1 LSPASGEACSDRAGE
16 NLRWNFQNPGEPSK
30 LNTSRQNT
38 ISISYRRILDFMAT
52 NKSSV
57 TLTGLARRFVDDGLL
72 DEAVAKD
79 AFLQASSNR
88 IPLISYLVQ
97 HNLADSSKL
106 AFAAAMEFG
115 VSVLDLDSFMPEMM
129 SEKVVDEKL
138 VRKHNALPLFK
149 RGNRLF
155 IAVSDPT
162 NLQALDEI
170 KFNTGLSTDAILV
183 DEVKLRARIEK
194 YLESTDTSMGDLE
207 DADLGSVET
216 EGGEGEDGKATVT
229 SDVDDAP
236 IVKYVNKMLLD
247 AIRGG
252 ASDVHFEPYEKTY
265 RVRYRTDGILQ
276 EISRPSI
283 KLAPKI
289 SARLK
294 IMAQLDISERRVPQD
309 GRIKMKLSKTK
320 AIDFRV
326 NTLPTLWGEKIV
338 LRILDPSQA
347 QMGIDALG
355 YEEEQKSLYM
365 EALQQPQGMI
375 LVTGPTGSGKTVSLY
390 TGLNILNTPE
400 INISTAEDPAEI
412 NLEGVNQVNIN
423 TKVGLGFAE
432 ALRAFLRQ
440 DPDIIMVGEIR
451 DLETANI
458 AIKAAQTGHLVLST
472 LHTNSAAET
481 LTRMMNMG
489 VESFNIATSVSLI
502 IAQRLGRRLC
512 SSCKEPTEIP
522 REALLEIGFTEEQID
537 TGFTLY
543 RPKGCDK
550 CNKGYRGRV
559 GIYEVVKIT
568 PSIANLIME
577 ETSSIKIAEQAQA
590 EGFRNLRQGALEKV
604 MQGVTSL
611 EEANRVTK
619 D

>member
-1 LSPASGEACSDRAGE
+1 
-16 NLRWNFQNPGEPSK
+16 
-30 LNTSRQNT
+30 
-38 ISISYRRILDFMAT
+38 MAT
-52 NKSSV
+52 NKSNV
-57 TLTGLARRFVDDGLL
+57 TLTGLARRFVEDGLL
-72 DEAVAKD
+72 DEATAKD
-79 AFLQASSNR
+79 AFLQASSNK
-88 IPLISYLVQ
+88 IPLITYLVQ
-97 HNLADSSKL
+97 NKLADSKGL
-106 AFAAAMEFG
+106 AFSAAMEFG
-115 VSVLDLDSFMPEMM
+115 VSVLDLSAFMPEMLP
-129 SEKVVDEKL
+129 EKVVDEKL
-138 VRKHNALPLFK
+138 IRKHNALPLYK

-162 NLQALDEI
+162 NIQALDEI
-170 KFNTGLSTDAILV
+170 KFNTGLSTDAVLV
-183 DEVKLRARIEK
+183 DDARLREAIDK
-194 YLESTDTSMGDLE
+194 FLESQDTSMGDLD
-207 DADLGSVET
+207 DADLEGVET
-216 EGGEGEDGKATVT
+216 EGGDKDDDGAVV
-229 SDVDDAP
+229 SSEVDDAP

-252 ASDVHFEPYEKTY
+252 ASDVHFEPYEKVY
-265 RVRYRTDGILQ
+265 RVRYRTDGILK
-276 EISRPSI
+276 EMSRPSI

-289 SARLK
+289 AARVK

-355 YEEEQKSLYM
+355 YEEHQKELYM
-365 EALQQPQGMI
+365 DALAQPQGMI

-400 INISTAEDPAEI
+400 RNISTAEDPAEI
-412 NLEGVNQVNIN
+412 NLEGVNQVNVN
-423 TKVGLGFAE
+423 NRVGLGFAE

-489 VESFNIATSVSLI
+489 VPAFNIATSVSLI

-512 SSCKEPTEIP
+512 NGCKEPLDVPKHILTE
-522 REALLEIGFTEEQID
+522 EGFTDAQIE

-550 CNKGYRGRV
+550 CNMGYKGRV
-559 GIYEVVKIT
+559 GIYEVVKVT
-568 PSIANLIME
+568 EALANMIME
-577 ETSSIKIAEQAQA
+577 EASSIKIAKQAQA
-590 EGFRNLRQGALEKV
+590 EGFRNLRQSALEKV

-611 EEANRVTK
+611 EEANRVTG
-619 D
+619 

>member
-1 LSPASGEACSDRAGE
+1 MASSNR
-16 NLRWNFQNPGEPSK
+16 N
-30 LNTSRQNT
+30 
-38 ISISYRRILDFMAT
+38 
-52 NKSSV
+52 V
-57 TLTGLARRFVDDGLL
+57 TLTGLARRFVEDGLL
-72 DEAVAKD
+72 DEDVAKD
-79 AFLQASSNR
+79 AFLQASKNR
-88 IPLISYLVQ
+88 IPLITYLTQ
-97 HNLADSSKL
+97 NDLADSRRL
-106 AFAAAMEFG
+106 AFSAAMEFG
-115 VSVLDLDSFMPEMM
+115 VSVLDLDALAPEMLP
-129 SEKVVDEKL
+129 EKTVDEKL
-138 VRKHNALPLFK
+138 IRKHNALPLYK

-155 IAVSDPT
+155 VAISDPT

-170 KFNTGLSTDAILV
+170 KFNTGLSTDSILV
-183 DEVKLRARIEK
+183 DDAKLRTAIDK
-194 YLESTDTSMGDLE
+194 YLESHDSTMGDLE
-207 DADLGSVET
+207 DADLEGVET
-216 EGGEGEDGKATVT
+216 EGGDQEDEKAVT
-229 SDVDDAP
+229 AEVDDAP

-252 ASDVHFEPYEKTY
+252 ASDVHFEPYEKSY
-265 RVRYRTDGILQ
+265 RVRYRTDGILK

-289 SARLK
+289 SARVK

-347 QMGIDALG
+347 KLGIDVLG
-355 YEEEQKSLYM
+355 YEEDQKQLYLD
-365 EALQQPQGMI
+365 ALEQPQGMI

-390 TGLNILNTPE
+390 TGLNILNTTE
-400 INISTAEDPAEI
+400 RNISTAEDPAEI
-412 NLEGVNQVNIN
+412 NLEGINQVNVN
-423 TKVGLGFAE
+423 NKVGLGFAE

-440 DPDIIMVGEIR
+440 DPDVIMVGEIR

-489 VESFNIATSVSLI
+489 VPAFNIATSVSLI

-512 SSCKEPTEIP
+512 NGCKQPANIP
-522 REALLEIGFTEEQID
+522 ADVLLQEGFTQEQID

-550 CNKGYRGRV
+550 CNGGYKGRV

-568 PSIANLIME
+568 DELANMIME
-577 ETSSIKIAEQAQA
+577 EASSIKIAKQAQA
-590 EGFRNLRQGALEKV
+590 EGFRTLRQSALLKV
-604 MQGVTSL
+604 IQGVTSL

>member
-1 LSPASGEACSDRAGE
+1 
-16 NLRWNFQNPGEPSK
+16 
-30 LNTSRQNT
+30 
-38 ISISYRRILDFMAT
+38 MAT
-52 NKSSV
+52 NNSNV

-72 DEAVAKD
+72 EEAVAKD
-79 AFLQASSNR
+79 AFLKASQNR
-88 IPLISYLVQ
+88 IPLITYLVQ
-97 HNLADSSKL
+97 NGLADSARL
-106 AFAAAMEFG
+106 AFSAAMEFG
-115 VSVLDLDSFMPEMM
+115 VSVLDLSAFLPEMLP
-129 SEKVVDEKL
+129 ETVVDEKL
-138 VRKHNALPLFK
+138 IRKHNALPLYK

-162 NLQALDEI
+162 NIQALDEI
-170 KFNTGLSTDAILV
+170 KFNTGLSTDAVLV
-183 DEVKLRARIEK
+183 DDAKLREAIDK
-194 YLESTDTSMGDLE
+194 YLESQDNTMGDLN
-207 DADLGSVET
+207 DADLEGVET
-216 EGGEGEDGKATVT
+216 EGGEQDDDKAVVAA
-229 SDVDDAP
+229 SEVDDAP
-236 IVKYVNKMLLD
+236 IVKFVNKMLLD

-252 ASDVHFEPYEKTY
+252 ASDVHFEPYEKVY
-265 RVRYRTDGILQ
+265 RVRYRTDGILK
-276 EISRPSI
+276 EMSKPSI

-289 SARLK
+289 AARIK

-355 YEEEQKSLYM
+355 YEDDQKNLYM
-365 EALQQPQGMI
+365 DALEQPQGMI

-400 INISTAEDPAEI
+400 RNISTAEDPAEI
-412 NLEGVNQVNIN
+412 NLEGVNQVNVN
-423 TKVGLGFAE
+423 NRVGLGFAE

-440 DPDIIMVGEIR
+440 DPDVIMVGEIR

-489 VESFNIATSVSLI
+489 VPAFNIATSVSLI

-512 SSCKEPTEIP
+512 NGCKEPVNVP
-522 REALLEIGFTEEQID
+522 RNVLIEEGFTDAQIE

-550 CNKGYRGRV
+550 CNMGYKGRV
-559 GIYEVVKIT
+559 GIYEVVKVT
-568 PSIANLIME
+568 EALANMIME
-577 ETSSIKIAEQAQA
+577 EASSIKIAKQAQA
-590 EGFRNLRQGALEKV
+590 EGFRNLRQSALEKV

-611 EEANRVTK
+611 EEANRVTG
-619 D
+619 